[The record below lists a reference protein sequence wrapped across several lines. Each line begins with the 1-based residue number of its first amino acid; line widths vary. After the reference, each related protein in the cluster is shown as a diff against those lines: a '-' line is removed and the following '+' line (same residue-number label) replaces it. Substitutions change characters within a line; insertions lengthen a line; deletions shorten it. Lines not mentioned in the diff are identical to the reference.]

1 MSLTNTT
8 AGEKKQGVKLKKKY
22 FSCKKL
28 LYSNKK
34 SLDSVTERHKSN
46 KILNIYVDKN
56 DSKLFKTVDYKNI
69 NKNILTDSIN
79 NDDVLTLNDYIQS
92 ALKNFIEKY
101 KGNNKL
107 IYINLNKIYSYI
119 NSLISS
125 LTNKNKNRKNQEI
138 NDEKKDNILSV
149 NLENSKKNKLKNNSN
164 FLYELKIDELNKK
177 IKELNQEIELLTVNE
192 DNKKGIKLNKRYTLY
207 GVLKRKISDLEDKL
221 KLNEFK
227 YLLCIKEQQKKISDL
242 EKELKM
248 KKIENDQNDVKDIRC
263 FPNLIQ
269 YNYKDDINPKSI
281 PLTKSILKNINS
293 PKKKQY
299 KKNYPKDYIKDSN
312 LIITNSSSYNKNNH
326 RIINTKNN
334 FKTSYINNYKD
345 RCSPKEHIVIK
356 SEDFYKNRNFYP
368 DDDMSIPIDMSS
380 RTKRKS
386 TGHEDDEQNHLK
398 YKEYNVENIINK
410 EKKYFISHPN
420 LTIAGVSNRKNK
432 FANGLPNKIFSFKFS
447 KNLEKNAFFIFPST
461 LNETL
466 VNLEKL
472 RINKNYID
480 KDDVI

>member
-8 AGEKKQGVKLKKKY
+8 VGEKKQGVKLKKKY

-28 LYSNKK
+28 LYSNEKG
-34 SLDSVTERHKSN
+34 LDSVKERFKSN
-46 KILNIYVDKN
+46 KILSIYVDKN
-56 DSKLFKTVDYKNI
+56 DSKLFKTIDYKNI
-69 NKNILTDSIN
+69 NKNLLTESIN
-79 NDDVLTLNDYIQS
+79 NDDVLTINDSIKS
-92 ALKNFIEKY
+92 TLENFIEKY

-107 IYINLNKIYSYI
+107 IFINLNKIYSYI

-125 LTNKNKNRKNQEI
+125 LTNKNKTKKSQEI
-138 NDEKKDNILSV
+138 NDDIKENILSD
-149 NLENSKKNKLKNNSN
+149 NLEKTSH

-192 DNKKGIKLNKRYTLY
+192 DNKNGIKLNKRYTLY
-207 GVLKRKISDLEDKL
+207 GMLKRKIADLEDKL

-269 YNYKDDINPKSI
+269 YNYKDDLNPKSI

-293 PKKKQY
+293 QKKKQY

-312 LIITNSSSYNKNNH
+312 LIITNSSTYNKNNQK
-326 RIINTKNN
+326 IINTKNN
-334 FKTSYINNYKD
+334 FKTSYINNYKH

-356 SEDFYKNRNFYP
+356 SVDFYKNRNIYP

-380 RTKRKS
+380 RSKRKS
-386 TGHEDDEQNHLK
+386 TEYEDDDQNHLK
-398 YKEYNVENIINK
+398 YQEYNGENLINK

-420 LTIAGVSNRKNK
+420 LTIAGISNKKNK
-432 FANGLPNKIFSFKFS
+432 FANGLPNKIFSFKFN